1 MMKLGQHKQKSFRVK
16 LIFIFLFVAMVPLI
30 AVAWSNFYLVTQN
43 REQNVLELQRL
54 ALANAED
61 KVSRLF
67 NEKIDNLQLV
77 VSAPIDTLYQLR
89 ASDIKFLLES
99 SFSPGYYKR
108 LDMIDKTGNLLATIG
123 KDSDFS
129 INKIYLDNFS
139 STSPYVSELES
150 MIDEKKAVYFSGIEG
165 DLKNLPDFQTAILG
179 DNYFGPKEE
188 VDGESVMR
196 IASQIMNSENE
207 VIGVI
212 SAEINTLDIQKQI
225 ELIQVGNEGGIIIL
239 DSEGL
244 IIYQSK
250 KSPFLYKSEMTVFP
264 LINKLIEKKQIGV
277 SSYEEYIYNEK
288 QRVLSGRYYEKLN
301 WYFLSDWPV
310 KDAFSVVGNLFS
322 QTSKIF
328 FGIIVLVVVIAL
340 IFSSQVTKPV
350 KKLTEGVKRIKE
362 GKLDQDI
369 SIKTDD
375 EFEVLGEQFNEMTK
389 VLKENKELR
398 DEFVFVAA
406 HELRTPVTA
415 IKGYLSMVL
424 EGGFGEINDKT
435 KDALMICNK
444 SNERLVQLVQDLLE
458 IARSEAGRMKIELKK
473 NNINELIDTTIGE
486 LKSLSDEKGIKVSYK
501 NEGDR
506 PVLADQAKLQEVLVN
521 IVGNAIKYTKGDG
534 DIEIWHEEKEEFLV
548 THIKDH
554 GIGMTKEEVDQLFSK
569 FYRAQNEDTA
579 NIQGT
584 GLGLFIC
591 KEIINKMKGEV
602 WVESEKGKGS
612 VFSFKLKKE

>member
-1 MMKLGQHKQKSFRVK
+1 MKLGQHKQKSFRVK

-264 LINKLIEKKQIGV
+264 LINELIEKKQIGV

-612 VFSFKLKKE
+612 VFSFKLKKA